1 MPTKPKFEKRQT
13 TKEIVEEHL
22 AASKRVMKKVLKD
35 KQSAR
40 RFLVEAGVAD
50 KDGKLAKPY
59 R

>member
-1 MPTKPKFEKRQT
+1 
-13 TKEIVEEHL
+13 
-22 AASKRVMKKVLKD
+22 MKKVLKD